1 MSAIS
6 EFLSS
11 HHAHL
16 DRLLAEAIAAA
27 QRSEWPAYRLR
38 IAALGTALLDHI
50 SYEDEELFPEFER
63 LGVAAGDLASL
74 RDDHASFRQQI
85 EALSAAAPEH
95 DPEGC
100 IGELE
105 LLAAFQRAHHKHEL
119 TACYAQ
125 ADRLTI
131 EPPPPMPAAP
141 AAGVA
146 PLRLDLR
153 GLQPPE
159 PIVRIFEA
167 LERTPRAPLCAILP
181 HEPMP
186 LYAPLRERG
195 YAFTGTPRAD
205 GGFEV
210 LIEPSRSR

>member
-11 HHAHL
+11 HHSQL
-16 DRLLAEAIAAA
+16 DHLLAETIATA
-27 QRSEWPAYRLR
+27 QRREWPSYRAQ
-38 IAALGTALLDHI
+38 IDALKVALIEHI

-63 LGVAAGDLASL
+63 LGVQIGDLDAL
-74 RDDHASFRQQI
+74 REDHAHFRMQI
-85 EALSAAAPEH
+85 EALGAAAPEH

-105 LLAAFQRAHHKHEL
+105 LLAAFQRAHHKREMS
-119 TACYAQ
+119 ACYAQ

-131 EPPPPMPAAP
+131 PPPPPMPEPPGAQSSP
-141 AAGVA
+141 Q
-146 PLRLDLR
+146 RLDLR

-167 LERTPRAPLCAILP
+167 LERAPRTALCAILP

-186 LYAPLRERG
+186 LYALLRERG

-210 LIEPSRSR
+210 LIEPS

>member
-11 HHAHL
+11 HHAYL

-27 QRSEWPAYRLR
+27 QRSEWPAYRAR
-38 IAALGTALLDHI
+38 IAALGVALVEHI
-50 SYEDEELFPEFER
+50 SYEDDELFPEFER
-63 LGVAAGDLASL
+63 LGVEAGDLAAL
-74 RDDHASFRQQI
+74 RDDHAHFRMQI

-105 LLAAFQRAHHKHEL
+105 LLAAFQRAHHKREM

-125 ADRLTI
+125 ADRI
-131 EPPPPMPAAP
+131 AIAPPPPMPAVP

-146 PLRLDLR
+146 PLKLDLR

-159 PIVRIFEA
+159 PIQRIFEA
-167 LERTPRAPLCAILP
+167 LERAPRTPLCAILP

-186 LYAPLRERG
+186 LYALLRERG
-195 YAFTGTPRAD
+195 FSFTGTQRTD
-205 GGFEV
+205 GGFEI
-210 LIEPSRSR
+210 LIEPS

>member
-16 DRLLAEAIAAA
+16 DRLLAEAVAAA
-27 QRSEWPAYRLR
+27 RHSEWSAYRAR
-38 IAALGTALLDHI
+38 IAALKVALLEHF

-63 LGVAAGDLASL
+63 LGVQAGDLAAL
-74 RDDHASFRQQI
+74 REDHAYFRMQI
-85 EALSAAAPEH
+85 EALTAAAPEH

-100 IGELE
+100 IGEIE
-105 LLAAFQRAHHKHEL
+105 DLAAYQRAHHKREMA
-119 TACYAQ
+119 ACYAQ
-125 ADRLTI
+125 ADRLAI
-131 EPPPPMPAAP
+131 APPPPMPDMP
-141 AAGVA
+141 ADVA
-146 PLRLDLR
+146 PVRIDLR

-159 PIVRIFEA
+159 PIQRIFEA
-167 LERTPRAPLCAILP
+167 LERAPRRPLCAILP

-186 LYAPLRERG
+186 LYALLRERG
-195 YAFTGTPRAD
+195 FSFTGTPRPD

-210 LIEPSRSR
+210 LIEPS

>member
-6 EFLSS
+6 EFLGA

-16 DRLLAEAIAAA
+16 DRLLAEVVAAA
-27 QRSEWPAYRLR
+27 QRSEWPAYRAGM
-38 IAALGTALLDHI
+38 AALGAALIEHI

-63 LGVAAGDLASL
+63 LGIDVGDLAML
-74 RDDHASFRQQI
+74 REDHAHFRRQM
-85 EALSAAAPEH
+85 EALGAAAPEH

-100 IGELE
+100 IAELE
-105 LLAAFQRAHHKHEL
+105 LLAAFQRAHHKREM

-125 ADRLTI
+125 ADQLAI
-131 EPPPPMPAAP
+131 APPPPMPAAP
-141 AAGVA
+141 AAGAA
-146 PLRLDLR
+146 PARLDLR

-167 LERTPRAPLCAILP
+167 LERAPRTPLCAILP

-186 LYAPLRERG
+186 LYALLRERG
-195 YAFTGTPRAD
+195 FSFTGTQRTD

-210 LIEPSRSR
+210 LIEPS

>member
-6 EFLSS
+6 EFLSA

-16 DRLLAEAIAAA
+16 DRLLAEVVAAA
-27 QRSEWPAYRLR
+27 QRSEWPAYRTG
-38 IAALGTALLDHI
+38 IAALGAALIEHI

-63 LGVAAGDLASL
+63 LGVDVGDLATL
-74 RDDHASFRQQI
+74 REDHAHFRRQM
-85 EALSAAAPEH
+85 EALGAAAPEH

-100 IGELE
+100 IAELE
-105 LLAAFQRAHHKHEL
+105 MLAAFQRAHHKREM

-125 ADRLTI
+125 ADRLAI
-131 EPPPPMPAAP
+131 APPPPMPAAP
-141 AAGVA
+141 AAGAATV
-146 PLRLDLR
+146 RLDLR

-167 LERTPRAPLCAILP
+167 LERAPRRPLCAILP

-186 LYAPLRERG
+186 LYTLLRERG
-195 YAFTGTPRAD
+195 FSCTGTQRSD

-210 LIEPSRSR
+210 LIEPS

>member
-16 DRLLAEAIAAA
+16 DRLLGEAIGAA
-27 QRSEWPAYRLR
+27 QRSEWPAYRAR
-38 IAALGTALLDHI
+38 IVALSAALLEHI

-63 LGVAAGDLASL
+63 LGVEAGDLAAL
-74 RDDHASFRQQI
+74 RDDHAHFRMQV
-85 EALSAAAPEH
+85 EALGAAAPEH

-105 LLAAFQRAHHKHEL
+105 LLATFQRAHHKREM
-119 TACYAQ
+119 TACYRQ
-125 ADRLTI
+125 ADRI
-131 EPPPPMPAAP
+131 AIAPPPPMPAAP
-141 AAGVA
+141 VAGVA
-146 PLRLDLR
+146 PVRLDLR
-153 GLQPPE
+153 GMQPPE
-159 PIVRIFEA
+159 PIQRIFEA
-167 LERTPRAPLCAILP
+167 LERAPRTPLCAILP

-186 LYAPLRERG
+186 LYALLRERG
-195 YAFTGTPRAD
+195 FSFTGTPRSD

-210 LIEPSRSR
+210 LIEPS

>member
-6 EFLSS
+6 EFLSA

-16 DRLLAEAIAAA
+16 DRLLTEVVAAA
-27 QRSEWPAYRLR
+27 QRSEWPAYRAGM
-38 IAALGTALLDHI
+38 AALDAALLEHI

-63 LGVAAGDLASL
+63 LGIGVGDLATL
-74 RDDHASFRQQI
+74 RDDHAHFRRQM
-85 EALSAAAPEH
+85 EALGAAAPEH

-100 IGELE
+100 IAELE
-105 LLAAFQRAHHKHEL
+105 LLAAFQRAHHEREMS
-119 TACYAQ
+119 ACYAQ
-125 ADRLTI
+125 ADRLVVP
-131 EPPPPMPAAP
+131 PPPPMPAAR

-146 PLRLDLR
+146 PARLDLR

-167 LERTPRAPLCAILP
+167 LERAPRTPLCAILP

-186 LYAPLRERG
+186 LYALLRERG
-195 YAFTGTPRAD
+195 FSFTGTQRPD
-205 GGFEV
+205 GGFEI
-210 LIEPSRSR
+210 LIEPS

>member
-6 EFLSS
+6 EFLSA
-11 HHAHL
+11 HHAYL
-16 DRLLAEAIAAA
+16 DRLLADAVAAA
-27 QRSEWPAYRLR
+27 RGSDWPAYRQRL
-38 IAALGTALLDHI
+38 AALSVVLIEHI
-50 SYEDEELFPEFER
+50 AYEDEELFPEFER
-63 LGVAAGDLASL
+63 LGVDAGDLADL
-74 RDDHASFRQQI
+74 REDHAHFRRQM
-85 EALSAAAPEH
+85 EALGAAAPQF

-105 LLAAFQRAHHKHEL
+105 VLAAFQRAHHKREL

-131 EPPPPMPAAP
+131 APPPPVPAAP
-141 AAGVA
+141 RAGTA
-146 PLRLDLR
+146 PTRLDLR

-167 LERTPRAPLCAILP
+167 LERAPRTPLCAILP

-186 LYAPLRERG
+186 LYTLLRERG
-195 YAFTGTPRAD
+195 FSFTGTPRSD

-210 LIEPSRSR
+210 LIEPS

>member
-6 EFLSS
+6 QSLSS
-11 HHAHL
+11 HHTHP

-27 QRSEWPAYRLR
+27 QRSDWPAYRAR
-38 IAALGTALLDHI
+38 INTLTVALGEHI

-63 LGVAAGDLASL
+63 LGVDAGDLAAL
-74 RDDHASFRQQI
+74 RDEHAYFRMQI
-85 EALSAAAPEH
+85 EALGAAAPEH

-105 LLAAFQRAHHKHEL
+105 LLSTFQRAHHKREMA
-119 TACYAQ
+119 ACYAQ
-125 ADRLTI
+125 ADRI
-131 EPPPPMPAAP
+131 AIAPPPPMPAAP
-141 AAGVA
+141 QDVA
-146 PLRLDLR
+146 PHKLDLR

-159 PIVRIFEA
+159 PIQRIFEA
-167 LERTPRAPLCAILP
+167 LEREPRTPLCAILP

-186 LYAPLRERG
+186 LYALLRERG
-195 YAFTGTPRAD
+195 FSFTGTPRSD

-210 LIEPSRSR
+210 LIEPS